1 MIAPF
6 AIKERIVGRGLALVT
21 FDVYFTFIG
30 LAPFR
35 SDDIS
40 LHRRFHFM
48 EPFRGVLN
56 LLMCGLVWLVLII
69 ITAGMAIIPF
79 ALWLFFVFSGS
90 EKRLA
95 TASERVEQTLMPSE
109 RLLLGAVQLRPFA
122 LFTRR
127 KALGITESRIIVIS
141 RGLLG
146 GFTMQD
152 IQWKDLQDAEISENV
167 LPNLCG
173 SSLSFAFSKHD
184 FGSRPNKQRGASA
197 GASGMSALIVGGL
210 PCEEARTIYSNAQ
223 GQEQAWE
230 EKRRVRA
237 IEETRAAAGGVYL
250 NTGANSHGEM
260 PVKEAQSIVEQLN
273 GLKKLLDSGAI
284 TDVEFNEM
292 KSKIIA
298 RA

>member
-1 MIAPF
+1 
-6 AIKERIVGRGLALVT
+6 
-21 FDVYFTFIG
+21 
-30 LAPFR
+30 
-35 SDDIS
+35 
-40 LHRRFHFM
+40 M

-56 LLMCGLVWLVLII
+56 IFMTGLLWVALIFVTAGLALVPLAVWLY
-69 ITAGMAIIPF
+69 
-79 ALWLFFVFSGS
+79 FVFGGS

-95 TASERVEQTLMPSE
+95 AAAERVEQTLMPAEKLVVST
-109 RLLLGAVQLRPFA
+109 VQLRPFA

-127 KALGITESRIIVIS
+127 KGLGITDSRIILIS
-141 RGLLG
+141 RGLFG

-152 IQWKDLQDAEISENV
+152 IQWKDLQDVEISENV

-173 SSLSFAFSKHD
+173 SSLSFAFKKHD
-184 FGSRPNKQRGASA
+184 FGSRANAQRGTSRTT
-197 GASGMSALIVGGL
+197 SGLPSMIVGGI
-210 PCEEARTIYSNAQ
+210 PCQEARSIYSNAQ
-223 GQEQAWE
+223 AQEQAWE

-250 NTGANSHGEM
+250 NTALGASSEV
-260 PVKEAQSIVEQLN
+260 PLKEGDSLVEQLS